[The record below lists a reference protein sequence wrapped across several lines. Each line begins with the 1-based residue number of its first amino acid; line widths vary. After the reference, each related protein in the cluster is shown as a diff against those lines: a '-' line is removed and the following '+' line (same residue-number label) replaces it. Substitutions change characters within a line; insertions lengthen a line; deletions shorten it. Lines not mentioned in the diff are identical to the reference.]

1 MSPRPRVLSGIQPS
15 GQLHIGN
22 YFGMMKPMI
31 EWQEK
36 SDLFCFIVNL
46 HALTTVSDAQALAE
60 NTRSAAADFLALGLD
75 PEKAVF
81 WVQGDV
87 PQHTELTWILT
98 NVTSM
103 GLLERCHA
111 YKDKVAQGLTPNH
124 GLFAYPVLM
133 AADILLYQSRLVPVG
148 RDQKQHVEVARDI
161 AGSFNHLYGETFVLP
176 EPLIDDQLATIPGL
190 DGRKMSKS
198 YDNALNIFIPREELK
213 SRVMAIVTD
222 TRAVSDIKD
231 PDHCNLFA
239 IHRLFASAEE
249 TEELRQRY
257 LKPGLKYSE
266 VKKELIERIWNHFAP
281 HREKRAELMKDQA
294 ILHDILTTGAAKARA
309 TAEATMAEVRS
320 KVGLLWGRRPQTP

>member
-1 MSPRPRVLSGIQPS
+1 MANNRTRVLSGIQPS

-46 HALTTVSDAQALAE
+46 HALTTVFDAPTLAE
-60 NTRSAAADFLALGLD
+60 NTLNAAADFLALGLD

-87 PQHTELTWILT
+87 REHTELTWILT

-111 YKDKVAQGLTPNH
+111 YKDKVTQGLTPNH

-133 AADILLYQSRLVPVG
+133 AADILLYQAHLVPVG

-161 AGSFNHLYGETFVLP
+161 AGSFNHLYGETFALP

-198 YDNALNIFIPREELK
+198 YENAINIFVSREELK
-213 SRVMAIVTD
+213 NRVMAIVTD

-231 PDHCNLFA
+231 PDNCNLFA
-239 IHRLFASAEE
+239 LYRLFASAEE
-249 TEELRQRY
+249 REELRERY

-266 VKKELIERIWNHFAP
+266 VKKDLIDRLWNHFAP
-281 HREKRAELMKDQA
+281 HREKRAELMKAPDT
-294 ILHDILTTGAAKARA
+294 LHDILKTGAARARA
-309 TAEATMAEVRS
+309 VAETTMAQVRS
-320 KVGLLWGRRPQTP
+320 KVGLLYG

>member
-1 MSPRPRVLSGIQPS
+1 VLSGIQPS

-46 HALTTVSDAQALAE
+46 HALTTVFDPRVLAG
-60 NTRSAAADFLALGLD
+60 NTLSAAADFLALGLD
-75 PEKAVF
+75 PEKATF

-87 PQHTELTWILT
+87 HQHTELTWLLT

-103 GLLERCHA
+103 GLLERCPA

-133 AADILLYQSRLVPVG
+133 AADILLYQANLVPVG

-161 AGSFNHLYGETFVLP
+161 AGSINHIYGATFVLP
-176 EPLIDDQLATIPGL
+176 EPLIDEQLATIPGL

-198 YDNALNIFIPREELK
+198 YDNALDIFITREELK

-231 PDHCNLFA
+231 PDNCNLFA
-239 IHRLFASAEE
+239 LYRLFSSAEE
-249 TEELRQRY
+249 LEELRGRY
-257 LKPGLKYSE
+257 LSPGLKYSE
-266 VKKELIERIWNHFAP
+266 VKKELIDRIWNHFAP
-281 HREKRAELMKDQA
+281 HREKRAGLLKEPDTRNDMLKA
-294 ILHDILTTGAAKARA
+294 GAAKARGL
-309 TAEATMAEVRS
+309 AEATMTEVRA
-320 KVGLLWGRRPQTP
+320 KVGLYWPQG

>member
-1 MSPRPRVLSGIQPS
+1 MNPRTRVLSGIQPS

-46 HALTTVSDAQALAE
+46 HALTTVFDAPTLAE
-60 NTRSAAADFLALGLD
+60 NTLNAAADFLALGLD
-75 PEKAVF
+75 PEKAAF

-87 PQHTELTWILT
+87 REHTELTWILT

-111 YKDKVAQGLTPNH
+111 YKDKVTQGLTPNH

-133 AADILLYQSRLVPVG
+133 AADILLYQAHLVPVG

-161 AGSFNHLYGETFVLP
+161 AGSFNHLYGETFALP

-198 YDNALNIFIPREELK
+198 YENAINIFVSREELK
-213 SRVMAIVTD
+213 NRVMAIVTD

-231 PDHCNLFA
+231 PDNCNLFA
-239 IHRLFASAEE
+239 LYRLFASAEE
-249 TEELRQRY
+249 REELRERY

-266 VKKELIERIWNHFAP
+266 VKKDLIDRLWNHFAP
-281 HREKRAELMKDQA
+281 HREKRAELMKAPDT
-294 ILHDILTTGAAKARA
+294 LHDILKTGAARARA
-309 TAEATMAEVRS
+309 VAETTMAQVRS
-320 KVGLLWGRRPQTP
+320 KVGLFYG

>member
-1 MSPRPRVLSGIQPS
+1 MKPETRVLSGIQPS

-46 HALTTVSDAQALAE
+46 HALTTVFDARVLAE
-60 NTRSAAADFLALGLD
+60 NTLSAAADFLALGLD
-75 PEKAVF
+75 PDKATF

-87 PQHTELTWILT
+87 PEHTELTWLLT

-133 AADILLYQSRLVPVG
+133 AADILLYQSHLVPVG

-161 AGSFNHLYGETFVLP
+161 AGSFNHLYGLTFVLP

-198 YDNALNIFIPREELK
+198 YDNALDIFISREELK

-222 TRAVSDIKD
+222 ARAVLEIKD
-231 PDHCNLFA
+231 PDHCTLFA
-239 IHRLFASAEE
+239 LYRLFASAEE
-249 TEELRQRY
+249 TGEMRQRY
-257 LKPGLKYSE
+257 LKPGLKYAE
-266 VKKELIERIWNHFAP
+266 VKKELIDRIWNYFAP
-281 HREKRAELMKDQA
+281 HRERRLELRKDPA
-294 ILHDILTTGAAKARA
+294 TLHDILRVGAAKAKKV
-309 TAEATMAEVRS
+309 AETTMAEVRA
-320 KVGLLWGRRPQTP
+320 KVGLNY

>member
-1 MSPRPRVLSGIQPS
+1 MSPKPRVLSGIQPS

-46 HALTTVSDAQALAE
+46 HALTTVFDPRVLAG
-60 NTRSAAADFLALGLD
+60 NTLSAAADFLALGLD
-75 PEKAVF
+75 PEKATF

-87 PQHTELTWILT
+87 SQHTELTWILT

-133 AADILLYQSRLVPVG
+133 AADILLYQADLVPVG

-176 EPLIDDQLATIPGL
+176 EPLIDEHLATIPGL

-198 YDNALNIFIPREELK
+198 YDNALDIFITREELK
-213 SRVMAIVTD
+213 NRVMAIVTD

-231 PDHCNLFA
+231 PDNCNLFA
-239 IHRLFASAEE
+239 LCRLFSSAEE
-249 TEELRQRY
+249 LEELRGRY
-257 LKPGLKYSE
+257 LTPGLKYSE
-266 VKKELIERIWNHFAP
+266 VKKELIDRIWNHFAP
-281 HREKRAELMKDQA
+281 HREKRAGLLKEPDTLR
-294 ILHDILTTGAAKARA
+294 DILKAGAAKARGL
-309 TAEATMAEVRS
+309 AEATMTEVRA
-320 KVGLLWGRRPQTP
+320 KVGLS

>member
-1 MSPRPRVLSGIQPS
+1 MSQKTRVLSGIQPS

-36 SDLFCFIVNL
+36 SELFCFIVNL
-46 HALTTVSDAQALAE
+46 HALTTVFDARALAG
-60 NTRSAAADFLALGLD
+60 NTLNAAADFLALGLD
-75 PEKAVF
+75 PEKATF

-87 PQHTELTWILT
+87 PEHTELTWLLT

-111 YKDKVAQGLTPNH
+111 YKDKVAQGLTPSH

-133 AADILLYQSRLVPVG
+133 AADILLYQARLVPVG

-161 AGSFNHLYGETFVLP
+161 AGSFNHTYGETFVLP
-176 EPLIDDQLATIPGL
+176 EPLIDDRLATVPGL

-198 YDNALNIFIPREELK
+198 YDNALDIFISREELK

-222 TRAVSDIKD
+222 ARAVSDVKD

-239 IHRLFASAEE
+239 IYRLFASPEE
-249 TEELRQRY
+249 TAELRERY
-257 LKPGLKYSE
+257 LRPGLKYSE
-266 VKKELIERIWNHFAP
+266 VKKELIDRAWNHFAP
-281 HREKRAELMKDQA
+281 HRDKRAELMKDPA
-294 ILHDILTTGAAKARA
+294 TLHDILKAGAAKARA
-309 TAEATMAEVRS
+309 VARETMARARAL
-320 KVGLLWGRRPQTP
+320 VGLVY

>member
-1 MSPRPRVLSGIQPS
+1 
-15 GQLHIGN
+15 
-22 YFGMMKPMI
+22 MMKPMI

-46 HALTTVSDAQALAE
+46 HALTTVFDAKVLAG
-60 NTRSAAADFLALGLD
+60 NTLNAAADFLALGLD
-75 PEKAVF
+75 PEKATF

-87 PQHTELTWILT
+87 PEHTELTWLLT

-111 YKDKVAQGLTPNH
+111 YKEKVAQGLTPNH

-133 AADILLYQSRLVPVG
+133 AADILLYQAHLVPVG

-161 AGSFNHLYGETFVLP
+161 AGSFNHTYGETFVLP
-176 EPLIDDQLATIPGL
+176 EPLIDDQLATIAGL

-222 TRAVSDIKD
+222 ARAVSDIKD
-231 PDHCNLFA
+231 PDNCNLFSLY
-239 IHRLFASAEE
+239 RLFASAEE
-249 TEELRQRY
+249 TAELRERY
-257 LKPGLKYSE
+257 LRPGLKYSE
-266 VKKELIERIWNHFAP
+266 VKKEIIDRVWNHFAP
-281 HREKRAELMKDQA
+281 HREKRAELMKDPA
-294 ILHDILTTGAAKARA
+294 TLHDILKAGAAKARA
-309 TAEATMAEVRS
+309 VAAPTMDAARGR
-320 KVGLLWGRRPQTP
+320 VGLNY

>member
-1 MSPRPRVLSGIQPS
+1 MTNKTRVLSGIQPS

-46 HALTTVSDAQALAE
+46 HALTTVFDARVLAG
-60 NTRSAAADFLALGLD
+60 NTLSAAADFLALGLD
-75 PEKAVF
+75 PEKATF

-133 AADILLYQSRLVPVG
+133 AADILLYQANLVPVG

-161 AGSFNHLYGETFVLP
+161 AGSFNHLHGETFVLP
-176 EPLIDDQLATIPGL
+176 EPLIDENLATIPGL

-198 YDNALNIFIPREELK
+198 YDNALDIFISREELK

-231 PDHCNLFA
+231 PDNCNLFA
-239 IHRLFASAEE
+239 LYRLFSTAQEL
-249 TEELRQRY
+249 EELRGRY

-266 VKKELIERIWNHFAP
+266 VKKELIDRIWNHFSP
-281 HREKRAELMKDQA
+281 HREKRAELMKDPDT
-294 ILHDILTTGAAKARA
+294 IRDILKAGAEKARLR
-309 TAEATMAEVRS
+309 AEKTMAEVRA
-320 KVGLLWGRRPQTP
+320 KVGLKYL

>member
-1 MSPRPRVLSGIQPS
+1 MNPQTRVLSGIQPS

-46 HALTTVSDAQALAE
+46 HALTTVFDARTLAG
-60 NTRSAAADFLALGLD
+60 NTLSAAADFLALGLD
-75 PEKAVF
+75 PEKATF

-133 AADILLYQSRLVPVG
+133 AADILLYQANLVPVG

-176 EPLIDDQLATIPGL
+176 EPLIDEQLATIPGL

-198 YDNALNIFIPREELK
+198 YENALDIFIPREELK

-231 PDHCNLFA
+231 PDNCNLFA
-239 IHRLFASAEE
+239 LYRLFSAAEE
-249 TEELRQRY
+249 LEELRGRY

-266 VKKELIERIWNHFAP
+266 VKKELIDRIWSHFAP
-281 HREKRAELMKDQA
+281 HREKRAALLKEPDT
-294 ILHDILTTGAAKARA
+294 LHDILSAGAAKARGL
-309 TAEATMAEVRS
+309 AEATMARVRRA
-320 KVGLLWGRRPQTP
+320 VGLDHSRRRG

>member
-1 MSPRPRVLSGIQPS
+1 MNTRVLSGIQPS

-31 EWQEK
+31 ERQEK

-46 HALTTVSDAQALAE
+46 HALTTVFDPRVLAE
-60 NTRSAAADFLALGLD
+60 NTLSAAADFLALGLD
-75 PEKAVF
+75 PEKATF

-87 PQHTELTWILT
+87 PEHTELTWILT

-133 AADILLYQSRLVPVG
+133 AADILLYQSDLVPVG

-176 EPLIDDQLATIPGL
+176 EPLIDAELATIPGL

-198 YDNALNIFIPREELK
+198 YDNALNIFVSREELK

-222 TRAVSDIKD
+222 ARAVADIKD
-231 PDHCNLFA
+231 PDNCNLFA
-239 IHRLFASAEE
+239 LYRLFASAEE
-249 TEELRQRY
+249 LGELRGRY

-266 VKKELIERIWNHFAP
+266 VKKELIDRVWNHFAP
-281 HREKRAELMKDQA
+281 HRDNRAELLKDPA
-294 ILHDILTTGAAKARA
+294 TLHDILKAGATKARRV
-309 TAEATMAEVRS
+309 AEATMAVVRD
-320 KVGLLWGRRPQTP
+320 KVGLKY

>member
-1 MSPRPRVLSGIQPS
+1 MSHRTRVLSGIQPS

-46 HALTTVSDAQALAE
+46 HALTTVFDARALAG
-60 NTRSAAADFLALGLD
+60 NTLSAAADFLALGLD

-87 PQHTELTWILT
+87 PEHTELTWILT

-133 AADILLYQSRLVPVG
+133 AADILLYQAHLVPVG

-161 AGSFNHLYGETFVLP
+161 AGSFNHVYGETFVLP
-176 EPLIDDQLATIPGL
+176 DPLIDDQMATIPGL

-198 YDNALNIFIPREELK
+198 YDNAVNIFISREELK

-222 TRAVSDIKD
+222 TRAVSEIKD
-231 PDHCNLFA
+231 PDNCNLFA

-249 TEELRQRY
+249 IAELRGRY

-266 VKKELIERIWNHFAP
+266 VKKELIDRIWNYFAP
-281 HREKRAELMKDQA
+281 HREKRAELMKDPDA
-294 ILHDILTTGAAKARA
+294 LSDILKTGAARARA
-309 TAEATMAEVRS
+309 VAETTMSEVRAR
-320 KVGLLWGRRPQTP
+320 VGLSWGR

>member
-1 MSPRPRVLSGIQPS
+1 MSHKTRVLSGIQPS

-46 HALTTVSDAQALAE
+46 HALTTVFDAQTLAG
-60 NTRSAAADFLALGLD
+60 NTLSAAADFLALGLD
-75 PEKAVF
+75 PEKATF

-87 PQHTELTWILT
+87 PEHTELTWLLT

-133 AADILLYQSRLVPVG
+133 AADILLYQSHLVPVG

-161 AGSFNHLYGETFVLP
+161 AGSFNHVYGETFVLP

-222 TRAVSDIKD
+222 TRAVSEIKD
-231 PDHCNLFA
+231 PDNCNLFA
-239 IHRLFASAEE
+239 LYRLFASAEE
-249 TEELRQRY
+249 LDELRGRY

-266 VKKELIERIWNHFAP
+266 VKKELIDRIWDHFAP
-281 HREKRAELMKDQA
+281 HREKRAELMKNPDV
-294 ILHDILTTGAAKARA
+294 LSDILKAGAARARA
-309 TAEATMAEVRS
+309 VAEVTMAEVRAR
-320 KVGLLWGRRPQTP
+320 VGLSWGR

>member
-1 MSPRPRVLSGIQPS
+1 MTPKPRVLSGIQPS

-46 HALTTVSDAQALAE
+46 HALTTVFDARTLAE

-87 PQHTELTWILT
+87 REHTELTWILT

-133 AADILLYQSRLVPVG
+133 AADILLYQAHLVPVG

-198 YDNALNIFIPREELK
+198 YENAINIFVSREELK

-231 PDHCNLFA
+231 PDNCNLFA
-239 IHRLFASAEE
+239 LYRLFASAEE
-249 TEELRQRY
+249 QEELRERY

-266 VKKELIERIWNHFAP
+266 VKKELIDRIWNHFAP
-281 HREKRAELMKDQA
+281 HREKRADLLKDPA
-294 ILHDILTTGAAKARA
+294 TLHDILKTGAARAQAVAETTMGQVRAR
-309 TAEATMAEVRS
+309 
-320 KVGLLWGRRPQTP
+320 VGLNWLGP

>member
-1 MSPRPRVLSGIQPS
+1 MDPRPRVLSGIQPS
-15 GQLHIGN
+15 GRLHIGN

-46 HALTTVSDAQALAE
+46 HALTTVFDARTLSA

-75 PEKAVF
+75 PAKSTF

-87 PQHTELTWILT
+87 PEHTELTWLLT

-111 YKDKVAQGLTPNH
+111 YKDKVAQGLVPNH

-133 AADILLYQSRLVPVG
+133 AADILLYQARLVPVG

-176 EPLIDDQLATIPGL
+176 EPLIDDRLSTVPGL

-198 YDNALNIFIPREELK
+198 YDNTLEIFVTREELK
-213 SRVMAIVTD
+213 SRVMGIVTD
-222 TRAVSDIKD
+222 TRAVMDIKD

-239 IHRLFASAEE
+239 LYRLFAPAGE
-249 TEELRQRY
+249 TGEMRERY

-266 VKKELIERIWNHFAP
+266 VKKELIDRIWNHFAP
-281 HREKRAELMKDQA
+281 HREKRAELMKDPDT
-294 ILHDILTTGAAKARA
+294 LRDILKAGAARARA
-309 TAEATMAEVRS
+309 AAAATMSEVRA
-320 KVGLLWGRRPQTP
+320 KVGLIYS

>member
-1 MSPRPRVLSGIQPS
+1 MSHKTRVLSGIQPS

-46 HALTTVSDAQALAE
+46 HALTTVSDARTLAG
-60 NTRSAAADFLALGLD
+60 NTLSAAADFLALGLD
-75 PEKAVF
+75 PEKATF

-87 PQHTELTWILT
+87 PEHTELTWLLT

-133 AADILLYQSRLVPVG
+133 AADILLYQSHLVPVG

-161 AGSFNHLYGETFVLP
+161 AGSFNHVYGETFVLP

-198 YDNALNIFIPREELK
+198 YDNALNIFISREELK
-213 SRVMAIVTD
+213 SRVMSIVTD
-222 TRAVSDIKD
+222 TRAVSEIKD
-231 PDHCNLFA
+231 PDNCNLFA
-239 IHRLFASAEE
+239 LYSLFASAEE
-249 TEELRQRY
+249 IAELRGRY

-266 VKKELIERIWNHFAP
+266 VKKELIDRIWNHFAP
-281 HREKRAELMKDQA
+281 HREKRAELMKDQDA
-294 ILHDILTTGAAKARA
+294 LSDILKAGAARARA
-309 TAEATMAEVRS
+309 VAQETMAEVRAR
-320 KVGLLWGRRPQTP
+320 VGLSWDK

>member
-1 MSPRPRVLSGIQPS
+1 MSHRIRVLSGIQPS

-46 HALTTVSDAQALAE
+46 HALTTVFDARLLAE
-60 NTRSAAADFLALGLD
+60 NTLSAAADFLALGLD
-75 PEKAVF
+75 PDKAAF
-81 WVQGDV
+81 WVQSDV
-87 PQHTELTWILT
+87 PEHTELAWLLT

-111 YKDKVAQGLTPNH
+111 YKDKAAHGLTPSH

-133 AADILLYQSRLVPVG
+133 AADILLYQSSLVPVG

-176 EPLIDDQLATIPGL
+176 EPLINERLATVPGI

-198 YDNALNIFIPREELK
+198 YGNALNIFTTREELK

-222 TRAVSDIKD
+222 ARAVSDIKD
-231 PDHCNLFA
+231 PDNCSLFA
-239 IHRLFASAEE
+239 LCRLFASG
-249 TEELRQRY
+249 EELECLRGRY

-266 VKKELIERIWNHFAP
+266 VKKELIDRIWNYFAP
-281 HREKRAELMKDQA
+281 HREKRAELLKDPA
-294 ILHDILTTGAAKARA
+294 ALHDILKSGAAKARRA
-309 TAEATMAEVRS
+309 AEATMAEVRG
-320 KVGLLWGRRPQTP
+320 KVGLIY

>member
-1 MSPRPRVLSGIQPS
+1 MTNKARVLSGIQPS

-46 HALTTVSDAQALAE
+46 HALTTVFDAKVLAG
-60 NTRSAAADFLALGLD
+60 NTLNAAADFLALGLD
-75 PEKAVF
+75 PEKATF

-133 AADILLYQSRLVPVG
+133 AADILLYQANLVPVG

-176 EPLIDDQLATIPGL
+176 EPLIDENLATIPGL

-198 YDNALNIFIPREELK
+198 YENALDIFIPREELK

-231 PDHCNLFA
+231 PDSCNLFA
-239 IHRLFASAEE
+239 LYRLFSTAEE
-249 TEELRQRY
+249 LEELRGRY

-266 VKKELIERIWNHFAP
+266 VKKELIDRIWNHFAP
-281 HREKRAELMKDQA
+281 HREKRAGLIKEPDT
-294 ILHDILTTGAAKARA
+294 LHDILKAGAAKARGR
-309 TAEATMAEVRS
+309 AEATMAEVRG
-320 KVGLLWGRRPQTP
+320 KVGLDYSSRG

>member
-1 MSPRPRVLSGIQPS
+1 MSHTTRVLSGIQPS

-31 EWQEK
+31 EWQER
-36 SDLFCFIVNL
+36 SELFCFIVNL
-46 HALTTVSDAQALAE
+46 HALTTVFDARTLAA
-60 NTRSAAADFLALGLD
+60 NTLDAAADFLALGLD

-87 PQHTELTWILT
+87 PEHTELTWLLT

-133 AADILLYQSRLVPVG
+133 AADILLYQAHLVPVG

-161 AGSFNHLYGETFVLP
+161 AGSFNHVYGETFVLP
-176 EPLIDDQLATIPGL
+176 EPLIDDRLATVPGL

-198 YDNALNIFIPREELK
+198 YDNTLNIFISREEMK

-222 TRAVSDIKD
+222 TRAVSDLKD
-231 PDHCNLFA
+231 PDNCNLFA
-239 IHRLFASAEE
+239 VYRLFASAEE
-249 TEELRQRY
+249 TAELRERY

-266 VKKELIERIWNHFAP
+266 VKKELIDRIWGHFAP
-281 HREKRAELMKDQA
+281 HRDKRAELLKDKDA
-294 ILHDILTTGAAKARA
+294 IHDILKAGAAKARRV
-309 TAEATMAEVRS
+309 AEATMAEVRAR
-320 KVGLLWGRRPQTP
+320 VGLVY

>member
-1 MSPRPRVLSGIQPS
+1 MSQKTRVLSGIQPS

-46 HALTTVSDAQALAE
+46 HALTTVFDARVLAG
-60 NTRSAAADFLALGLD
+60 NTLGAAADFLALGLD
-75 PEKAVF
+75 PEKATF

-87 PQHTELTWILT
+87 PEHTELTWLLT

-133 AADILLYQSRLVPVG
+133 AADILLYQAHLVPVG

-161 AGSFNHLYGETFVLP
+161 AGSFNHAYGETFVLP
-176 EPLIDDQLATIPGL
+176 EPLIDDQLATIAGL

-222 TRAVSDIKD
+222 ARAVSDIKD
-231 PDHCNLFA
+231 PDHCNLFSLY
-239 IHRLFASAEE
+239 RLFASAEE
-249 TEELRQRY
+249 VAELRERY
-257 LKPGLKYSE
+257 LRPGLKYSE
-266 VKKELIERIWNHFAP
+266 VKKEIIDRVWNHFAP
-281 HREKRAELMKDQA
+281 HREKRAELMEDPA
-294 ILHDILTTGAAKARA
+294 TLPDILKAGAAKARA
-309 TAEATMAEVRS
+309 VAASTMDAARGR
-320 KVGLLWGRRPQTP
+320 VGLNY